1 MTLFASV
8 DSTRKKANSYLQAS
22 IPHLCDAGGLSR
34 SEVEVLTVLNYA
46 GVVVFAA
53 TGALAAS
60 RKQLDL
66 IGFLFLAAITGVGG
80 GTLRDLLLDQ
90 VPVFWVVEPN
100 YIVACVATGVVVFFT
115 AHLIEWR
122 YRLLI
127 WLDAIGLAAYCVMG
141 AALGLAATGSPSIAM
156 VTGTLT
162 ATCGGVLRDLLA
174 EEPSVLLRPEI
185 YISAALAGAGAFT
198 AADALGFPAHVSSAA
213 GFAVALALRG
223 GAIHYGWT
231 IPRYRPRPGRDPDDA
246 LKKR

>member
-1 MTLFASV
+1 
-8 DSTRKKANSYLQAS
+8 
-22 IPHLCDAGGLSR
+22 
-34 SEVEVLTVLNYA
+34 VLTVLNYA

-80 GTLRDLLLDQ
+80 GTLRDLLLGQ

-141 AALGLAATGSPSIAM
+141 AALGLAATGSPTIAM

-162 ATCGGVLRDLLA
+162 APCGGVLRDLLA
-174 EEPSVLLRPEI
+174 AEPSVLLRPEI